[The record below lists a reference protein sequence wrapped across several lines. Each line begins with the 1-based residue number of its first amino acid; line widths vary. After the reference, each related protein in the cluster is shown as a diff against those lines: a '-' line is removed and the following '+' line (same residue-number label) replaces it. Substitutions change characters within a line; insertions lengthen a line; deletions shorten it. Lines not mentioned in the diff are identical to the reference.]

1 MSAIHLLQNDGTWH
15 DWSDLTPLSLNP
27 DGQRP
32 TVGHRPYRLYR
43 FLTEVEDILLTID
56 DPATQLAQIIPLVQQ
71 LLEQSPWFYFNPLTP
86 DPDTG
91 WAIETLY
98 DEPEFPLTLQLVA
111 WAPGSTSPV
120 HNHGCWAIV
129 ALLQG
134 TEINHVWHRSPTDD
148 HPDRLTPAPSQTL
161 TSGDIL
167 GILPDAI
174 HQIAAQGDRPTIS
187 FNLYGPTNY
196 GDRYEFDRAAHT
208 AHNF

>member
-1 MSAIHLLQNDGTWH
+1 MSAIHLLQNDGTWC
-15 DWSDLTPLSLNP
+15 DRSDLVLDRESSAIHA
-27 DGQRP
+27 D
-32 TVGHRPYRLYR
+32 RPYRLYR

-56 DPATQLAQIIPLVQQ
+56 DPETQLVQIIPLVQR

-86 DPDTG
+86 DPVTG
-91 WAIETLY
+91 WAIDTLY

-111 WAPGSTSPV
+111 WAPGSTSPI

-134 TEINHVWHRSPTDD
+134 EEINRVWYRSPTDEY
-148 HPDRLTPAPSQTL
+148 PSRLTPASAQTL

-167 GILPDAI
+167 GILPAAI
-174 HQIAAQGDRPTIS
+174 HQIEAASADRSTIS

-196 GDRYEFDRAAHT
+196 ADRYEFDPIAHT
-208 AHNF
+208 ATQF

>member
-1 MSAIHLLQNDGTWH
+1 MSTIQLLQNDGTWH
-15 DWSDLTPLSLNP
+15 DRSDLIRPNIDP
-27 DGQRP
+27 D
-32 TVGHRPYRLYR
+32 RPYRLYR

-56 DPATQLAQIIPLVQQ
+56 DAEIQLVQIIPLVQQ

-86 DPDTG
+86 DPATG
-91 WAIETLY
+91 WAVETLY

-111 WAPGSTSPV
+111 WAPGSTSPI

-134 TEINHVWHRSPTDD
+134 DEINRVWHRSATAA
-148 HPDRLTPAPSQTL
+148 HPDQLTPAPAQTL

-174 HQIAAQGDRPTIS
+174 HQIEATADRPTIS

-196 GDRYEFDRAAHT
+196 ADRYEFDPIAHT